1 MGQRPELTGS
11 GRARS
16 SSARAPSRSPS
27 RGRFITLEGGEG
39 AGKSTQ
45 IARLAE
51 ALRKTGL
58 EVRTTREPGGSPAA
72 EDIRKLLVE
81 GEPGR
86 WQPMTEALLHFA
98 ARVEHLHSV
107 VRPALAAG
115 NWVVCD
121 RFADSTMAYQ
131 GYGHGLGRK
140 TVTSLYR
147 NVVGDFAPD
156 LTLIL
161 DVPVETGLARAAS
174 RRGGEDRY
182 ERMDRSFHERL
193 RRGFRDIAKR
203 EPKRCKLIDAAGD
216 VESVWTQI
224 RDCVSRRF
232 RLTLG

>member
-1 MGQRPELTGS
+1 MSRA
-11 GRARS
+11 GRAQS
-16 SSARAPSRSPS
+16 KAARAPSRPAT

-45 IARLAE
+45 IARLAK
-51 ALRKTGL
+51 ALRATGI
-58 EVRTTREPGGSPAA
+58 EIRTTREPGGSQAA

-98 ARVEHLHSV
+98 ARAEHLHSV
-107 VRPALAAG
+107 VLPSIAAG
-115 NWVVCD
+115 TWVVCD

-140 TVTSLYR
+140 TITALYR

-161 DVPVETGLARAAS
+161 DVPVDVGLQRAAS
-174 RRGGEDRY
+174 RQGGEDRY

-216 VESVWTQI
+216 IGSVWGQI

>member
-1 MGQRPELTGS
+1 MSRG
-11 GRARS
+11 GRAPGKA
-16 SSARAPSRSPS
+16 ARAPSRPAK

-51 ALRKTGL
+51 ALRATGL
-58 EVRTTREPGGSPAA
+58 EIRTTREPGGSPAA
-72 EDIRKLLVE
+72 EEIRKLLVE

-98 ARVEHLHSV
+98 ARAEHLHSV
-107 VRPALAAG
+107 VLPAIAAG
-115 NWVVCD
+115 TWVVCD

-140 TVTSLYR
+140 TITALYR

-161 DVPVETGLARAAS
+161 DVPVETGLARAAA

-203 EPKRCKLIDAAGD
+203 EPKRCKLVDASGD
-216 VESVWTQI
+216 IESVWDQI